1 MYNAL
6 KDKNVLYIEDED
18 QIRENVT
25 ELLSDYFNAFHTANS
40 GEEGYEKFLVKKID
54 IVIVDIELPK
64 MNGIELLQKIRD
76 RDKEIHL
83 VVISG
88 HTKTEYLLG
97 AIPFKLEEY
106 IVKPLNSRKIREL
119 LSRLDEAF
127 SGDLITEIIPE
138 VLLDRERAI
147 VFFDGSEHPLTKR
160 ELDILSILA
169 DKKVISYDE
178 IDALWG
184 HDIPTANAVRTCI
197 KRLRQ
202 KLPEDTL
209 KTRMGFGYYVE

>member
-6 KDKNVLYIEDED
+6 RDKNVLYIEDED

-25 ELLSDYFNAFHTANS
+25 ELLSEYFNAFHTAKS
-40 GEEGYEKFLVKKID
+40 GEEGYEKFLVEKID

-64 MNGIELLQKIRD
+64 MNGIELLEKIRD
-76 RDKEIHL
+76 KDKDIHL
-83 VVISG
+83 VVISA

-97 AIPFKLEEY
+97 AIPFKLEQY
-106 IVKPLNSRKIREL
+106 IVKPLNSRKVREL
-119 LSRLDEAF
+119 LTNLDEAF
-127 SGDLITEIIPE
+127 SSGLIMEVVPN
-138 VLLDRERAI
+138 VLLNKEKAI
-147 VFFDGSEHPLTKR
+147 VSFDNNEHPLTKR
-160 ELDILSILA
+160 ELDILSTLA

-178 IDALWG
+178 IDGLWG

-202 KLPEDTL
+202 KLPDNTL